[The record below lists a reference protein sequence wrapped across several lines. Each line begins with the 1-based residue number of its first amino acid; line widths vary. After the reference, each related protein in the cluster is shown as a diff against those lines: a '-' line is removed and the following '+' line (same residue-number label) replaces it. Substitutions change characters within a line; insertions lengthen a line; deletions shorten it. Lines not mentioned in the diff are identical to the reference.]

1 MLAMHKL
8 TRFHWNI
15 GKFCMFMILRMML
28 DVDDSFVGMFFL
40 FNWNVSWMC
49 IFITILCM
57 DSENIMI
64 WNPDDDRWQELGG
77 LVDVAI
83 TNFKP
88 EFKTWQSGEIPW
100 KKCKGMWSTPGILP
114 HPQTNWWMKPSIR
127 NSRDSIRWW
136 SVTTWIPGWKPG
148 GFHVPFA
155 ALRFAYNPSARHI
168 HFWWGDVCIVNGHS
182 EHEQTWHQRQI
193 YCWWF
198 RNPANSPVDIWL
210 IHPRLFGISSINSIL
225 DSHWV
230 LIALLRKIVY
240 FFCWSCEI
248 KKLPSMCC

>member
-1 MLAMHKL
+1 
-8 TRFHWNI
+8 
-15 GKFCMFMILRMML
+15 
-28 DVDDSFVGMFFL
+28 
-40 FNWNVSWMC
+40 
-49 IFITILCM
+49 M

-64 WNPDDDRWQELGG
+64 WNPDDDGWQELGG
-77 LVDVAI
+77 LVSIFRNATTRPGPRHYRLDDRNGRPAI

-88 EFKTWQSGEIPW
+88 EFKTW

-114 HPQTNWWMKPSIR
+114 QPPKKWWIMKPSIR

-136 SVTTWIPGWKPG
+136 SVTTRIPAWKPG
-148 GFHVPFA
+148 GFHVPY
-155 ALRFAYNPSARHI
+155 RCSE
-168 HFWWGDVCIVNGHS
+168 VCIQPIS
-182 EHEQTWHQRQI
+182 ETYPFLVGWCLHCERPLGAWPNMTPEADILI

-198 RNPANSPVDIWL
+198 RNLANSPVDIWL
-210 IHPRLFGISSINSIL
+210 IHSRLFGISSINSTI

-230 LIALLRKIVY
+230 SIALLRKIVY